1 MNARH
6 LPVEASAF
14 FLLALAWALLSGC
27 TTGPER
33 LLEPAERRLIWPRA
47 ALPLGLQ
54 IDPRLADVYVEP
66 VQAAVRAFNGRVG
79 CRLIEERLQGQL
91 LVSLDALS
99 HGAAGVHPEPEERT
113 TATNLGNAAQEAMV
127 LFSGT
132 GAIRGAYLLT
142 YHGLGHVF
150 GLAHDLQSRSVM
162 VPNVGDYADE
172 PVLRHL
178 SDRQAALL
186 RRLYCEP

>member
-1 MNARH
+1 MNTTRRRA
-6 LPVEASAF
+6 
-14 FLLALAWALLSGC
+14 LALAVCLLGC
-27 TTGPER
+27 ATAPER
-33 LLEPAERRLIWPRA
+33 LLEPQERRLAWPRA
-47 ALPLGLQ
+47 VLPLGLQ
-54 IDPRLADVYVEP
+54 VDPRLADVYVEP
-66 VQAAVRAFNGRVG
+66 VQAAVRAFNDAVG
-79 CRLIEERLQGQL
+79 CNLVEERMRGQL

-99 HGAAGVHPEPEERT
+99 HGASGVRPEPEERT
-113 TATNLGNAAQEAMV
+113 TATNLGNIAQEATV

-150 GLAHDLQSRSVM
+150 GLAHDLQSHSVM
-162 VPNVGDYADE
+162 VPNVGDYAEE
-172 PVLRHL
+172 PVLPRL